1 MHDMGEALNGVEL
14 LHLDRT
20 EPADLPK
27 IVPPQIH
34 QHIVLRQLFLIGEQL
49 CLQNLVLLQGLS
61 PGPGTRER
69 EGVEHAVFQLDQSLR
84 RRPRHL
90 HICSGKI
97 EHIGGGVKGAQ
108 HPVGVEQA
116 ALKGGRQAVGED
128 DLKNIPFP
136 DVDLGLLHHSAEV
149 LPAEQRRHR
158 AQEPPGT
165 VLLLCSGPQQ
175 LHKLSELQ
183 HRLVVAGLRLVQ
195 GHIDHE
201 NELLPQMV
209 KGNDLVKEHQIKIP
223 KFLAVLHLR
232 PDGRLAVPQIVIGEV
247 SHKPAGEGR
256 EMVKAGAFV
265 LLQDLTQVSGWVRRW
280 EVKASGPHLPV
291 PAGDLKTGIKAQE
304 GVASPGLMAG
314 CGLQHIAVGGNLLQ
328 DAHGFYGRGE
338 VRQDL
343 TAHRQHPVSS
353 GGSDLLDF
361 LQCGNDLHGLH
372 LQIKILLWRFCQRSK
387 KSPLTETTVCQGRI
401 KHIIRGATLIHGMTR
416 ALSGIPTYPRQMTSA
431 CNVAA
436 YSVNLTFDCAL
447 SGPFDNL
454 FLT

>member
-1 MHDMGEALNGVEL
+1 
-14 LHLDRT
+14 
-20 EPADLPK
+20 
-27 IVPPQIH
+27 
-34 QHIVLRQLFLIGEQL
+34 
-49 CLQNLVLLQGLS
+49 
-61 PGPGTRER
+61 
-69 EGVEHAVFQLDQSLR
+69 
-84 RRPRHL
+84 
-90 HICSGKI
+90 
-97 EHIGGGVKGAQ
+97 
-108 HPVGVEQA
+108 
-116 ALKGGRQAVGED
+116 
-128 DLKNIPFP
+128 
-136 DVDLGLLHHSAEV
+136 
-149 LPAEQRRHR
+149 
-158 AQEPPGT
+158 
-165 VLLLCSGPQQ
+165 
-175 LHKLSELQ
+175 
-183 HRLVVAGLRLVQ
+183 
-195 GHIDHE
+195 
-201 NELLPQMV
+201 MV

-291 PAGDLKTGIKAQE
+291 PAGDLQTGIKAQE

-343 TAHRQHPVSS
+343 AAHRKHPVSS

-387 KSPLTETTVCQGRI
+387 KSSLTETTVCQGRI